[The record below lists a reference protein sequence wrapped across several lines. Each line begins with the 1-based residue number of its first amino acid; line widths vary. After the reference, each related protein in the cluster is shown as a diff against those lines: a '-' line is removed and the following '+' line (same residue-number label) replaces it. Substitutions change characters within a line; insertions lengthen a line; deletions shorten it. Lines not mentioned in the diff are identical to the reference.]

1 MIAQGVKINMKNLM
15 LKMTSSKLNYYLSIA
30 FDLMT
35 ALLFFVLALRASNDM
50 AATVALFLVG
60 AIFFTFLEYAVHAWL
75 FHLNH
80 PFKVF
85 IEGHAHHHQNPFSYD
100 ALPFFFSFIISLVL
114 VMIFSLFI
122 STSSALAIVGGITL
136 GYFNYGVMHHLMHR
150 VEFKSNYWRY
160 MQEFHF
166 IHHKKPLMNNGITTD
181 IWDRVFGTYYQW
193 SPEELKGIES
203 LKRMSKEHPIKAVFD
218 TL

>member
-1 MIAQGVKINMKNLM
+1 MKKMILNL
-15 LKMTSSKLNYYLSIA
+15 TSSKPNYYLSMLV
-30 FDLMT
+30 DLFT
-35 ALLFFVLALRASNDM
+35 AITFLYLALSRSNDM
-50 AATVALFLVG
+50 AATFALFIVG
-60 AIFFTFLEYAVHAWL
+60 VIFFTFLEYAVHAWL

-80 PFKVF
+80 PLKVF

-100 ALPFFFSFIISLVL
+100 AMPFFMSFVIATILAIVFST
-114 VMIFSLFI
+114 FI

-136 GYFNYGVMHHLMHR
+136 GYFNYGIMHHLMHR

-166 IHHKKPLMNNGITTD
+166 VHHKKPLMNNGITTD

-193 SPEELKGIES
+193 SPEELKGIEK
-203 LKRMSKEHPIKAVFD
+203 LKRVDSEHPIKAIFD
-218 TL
+218 TI